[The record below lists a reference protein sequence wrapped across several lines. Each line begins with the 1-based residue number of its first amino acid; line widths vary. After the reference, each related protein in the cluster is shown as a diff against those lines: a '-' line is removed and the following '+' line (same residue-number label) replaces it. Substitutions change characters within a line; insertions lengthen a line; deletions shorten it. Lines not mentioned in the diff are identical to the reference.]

1 MLENII
7 SLTVCF
13 IVLLLLPFKM
23 NFMRYC
29 CQILFPYCY
38 HKNKTFVHHEYHNQS
53 GFPIVLVTDDVIYE
67 YNQLMDKRCMD
78 FYYHQRL

>member
-1 MLENII
+1 
-7 SLTVCF
+7 
-13 IVLLLLPFKM
+13 M
-23 NFMRYC
+23 NFIRYC
-29 CQILFPYCY
+29 CQVLFPYCCY
-38 HKNKTFVHHEYHNQS
+38 HKNKTVVHEYHNQS